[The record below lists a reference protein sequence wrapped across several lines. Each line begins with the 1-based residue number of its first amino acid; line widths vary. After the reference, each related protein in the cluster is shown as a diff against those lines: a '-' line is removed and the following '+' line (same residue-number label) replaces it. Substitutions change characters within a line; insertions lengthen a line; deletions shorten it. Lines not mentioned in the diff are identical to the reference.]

1 MCKPSDASASV
12 SAAEAAKQCQDVPP
26 NETNANQALAQDNL
40 RKGTLYGSLS
50 LALVIAGFSLTMPH
64 LQSRRDALEC
74 DSLCYGS
81 TTSARSALSLIGGF
95 AISRLSDSD
104 TSLLARTVGRG
115 SGRKACLYIGTIASV
130 VGLIIGGMTFS
141 IRGMWL
147 SMIPG
152 ALFQQNFNVLKS
164 LLADLHHASEES
176 KSTSSAATSG
186 TAAARAASVGKL
198 GMSLGLSFMFGPLM
212 GATLIKSFDQAVL
225 FAIVLTVLSMLMVAR
240 LPHATKSDSVSTSR
254 PSENSAKVE
263 SSKSGILS
271 FLDVKAAR
279 TPSALFLMS
288 VRVCMALA
296 FHIFM
301 TIWTVSLKERF
312 DFGPSD
318 HGKFMSFIGLTY
330 ALSQGVVAKRIVKP
344 LGNKGRIRVIQLCC
358 LALGIGRY
366 FAFHT
371 SSLTAVYVLFSFI
384 ITALGVL
391 NTILTGDTA
400 TLASPEEVGGL
411 HGVLESVESVAGMV
425 GPVAGGA
432 LALIDPIGAP
442 LVAVVGLYFAVLL
455 LVSFG
460 YEKLILTR
468 HAASVKKDV

>member
-1 MCKPSDASASV
+1 
-12 SAAEAAKQCQDVPP
+12 
-26 NETNANQALAQDNL
+26 
-40 RKGTLYGSLS
+40 
-50 LALVIAGFSLTMPH
+50 
-64 LQSRRDALEC
+64 
-74 DSLCYGS
+74 
-81 TTSARSALSLIGGF
+81 
-95 AISRLSDSD
+95 
-104 TSLLARTVGRG
+104 
-115 SGRKACLYIGTIASV
+115 
-130 VGLIIGGMTFS
+130 
-141 IRGMWL
+141 
-147 SMIPG
+147 
-152 ALFQQNFNVLKS
+152 
-164 LLADLHHASEES
+164 
-176 KSTSSAATSG
+176 
-186 TAAARAASVGKL
+186 
-198 GMSLGLSFMFGPLM
+198 MFGPFM
-212 GATLIKSFDQAVL
+212 GATLIKSFDQAVS

-240 LPHATKSDSVSTSR
+240 LPHATKFDSASTS
-254 PSENSAKVE
+254 SENKKVE
-263 SSKSGILS
+263 SSKGGILS

-279 TPSALFLMS
+279 TPSALFLMA

-330 ALSQGVVAKRIVKP
+330 ALSQGVVAKHIVKP
-344 LGNKGRIRVIQLCC
+344 LGPKGRIRVIQLCC
-358 LALGIGRY
+358 LALGVGRY

-371 SSLTAVYVLFSFI
+371 SSLTAVYVMFSLI

-411 HGVLESVESVAGMV
+411 YGVLESVESVAGMV

-442 LVAVVGLYFAVLL
+442 LVAVVGLYFVVLL

-460 YEKLILTR
+460 YEKLILSR
-468 HAASVKKDV
+468 HAASVKKDI

>member
-1 MCKPSDASASV
+1 MSV
-12 SAAEAAKQCQDVPP
+12 SAAEAAKQCQTHTSTSTPSRND
-26 NETNANQALAQDNL
+26 ETSGNKAQEHL
-40 RKGTLYGSLS
+40 RQGTLYGSLS
-50 LALVIAGFSLTMPH
+50 LALLIAGFSLTMPH
-64 LQSRRDALEC
+64 LQSRRDALQC

-81 TTSARSALSLIGGF
+81 MTSARSALSLIGGF
-95 AISRLSDSD
+95 LISRLSDSD
-104 TSLLARTVGRG
+104 TSFFARTIGRG

-130 VGLIIGGMTFS
+130 VGLIVGGITFS

-164 LLADLHHASEES
+164 LLADLHHASDRS
-176 KSTSSAATSG
+176 KSLTRSASSGA
-186 TAAARAASVGKL
+186 AAARAGSVGKL
-198 GMSLGLSFMFGPLM
+198 GMSVGLAFMFGPIM
-212 GATLIKSFDQAVL
+212 GATLIKTFEQAVS
-225 FAIVLTVLSMLMVAR
+225 FAIVLTVFSMVLVAK
-240 LPHATKSDSVSTSR
+240 LPHATKSDVDSTGSVDD
-254 PSENSAKVE
+254 KVE
-263 SSKSGILS
+263 RSEGRGILT

-279 TPSALFLMS
+279 TPSAIFLMA

-312 DFGPSD
+312 NFGPSD

-330 ALSQGVVAKRIVKP
+330 ALSQGVIAKRIVKP
-344 LGNKGRIRVIQLCC
+344 LGPTGRVRVIQLCC
-358 LALGIGRY
+358 LALGFGRY
-366 FAFHT
+366 IAFHT
-371 SSLTAVYVLFSFI
+371 SSLAAVYVMFCFI

-411 HGVLESVESVAGMV
+411 YGVLESVESIAGMV
-425 GPVAGGA
+425 GPVAGGT

-442 LVAVVGLYFAVLL
+442 LVAVVGLYLVVFL
-455 LVSFG
+455 LVSCA
-460 YEKLILTR
+460 YKRLILKGQAT
-468 HAASVKKDV
+468 SVKKDT